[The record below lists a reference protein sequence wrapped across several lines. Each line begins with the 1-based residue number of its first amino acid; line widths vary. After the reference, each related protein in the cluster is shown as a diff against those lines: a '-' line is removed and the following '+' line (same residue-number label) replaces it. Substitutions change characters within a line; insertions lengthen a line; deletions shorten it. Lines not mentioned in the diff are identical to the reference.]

1 MLTIEHEFDHTSI
14 TLIDE
19 GTAPL
24 CEDVVIKSAADFV
37 ILEQINPQTNKLQVI
52 TLSTD
57 QLADL
62 AVALNLPEGIYVRR
76 KDRSNSD

>member
-19 GTAPL
+19 GATPL
-24 CEDVVIKSAADFV
+24 CEDVVIKSGADWV
-37 ILEQINPQTNKLQVI
+37 TLEQINPRTNQVQVI

-57 QLADL
+57 QIADL
-62 AVALNLPEGIYVRR
+62 AVALNLPEGVYA
-76 KDRSNSD
+76 RS